1 MSGPELVLRPWTLA
15 DAPAVLAMFAASD
28 DLGTQYAWPVRDLA
42 DAAACVERMLVWQPD
57 PAAGERYHLAIT
69 VDGGAPVG
77 DVGLSGISRTHG
89 TAWVSYLSSGAVR
102 GQGLV
107 RRSLAAAVTWAF
119 EDLGLYRLELG
130 HRLNNPASGAVA
142 ESVGFV
148 AEGVERQ
155 KLRYGDQR
163 YDVRTMALL
172 AGDPR
177 PAARP
182 GESPAVVRLR

>member
-1 MSGPELVLRPWTLA
+1 MSGPELVLRPWTLT

-28 DLGTQYAWPVRDLA
+28 DLGTQYPWPVHDLA

-77 DVGLSGISRTHG
+77 NVGLTGVSRAHD
-89 TAWVSYLSSGAVR
+89 TAWVSYLVSGGAR
-102 GQGLV
+102 GRGLV

-119 EDLGLYRLELG
+119 DDLGLFRLELG

-142 ESVGFV
+142 EAVGFV
-148 AEGVERQ
+148 PEGVERQ
-155 KLRYGDQR
+155 KLRYGTER

-172 AGDPR
+172 ATDPR
-177 PAARP
+177 PVPRP
-182 GESPAVVRLR
+182 GESRAVVRAG